1 MTSKNTSDTNQEK
14 ALNKTDVSGSVSNP
28 SKVMM
33 DDLKKG
39 DKFIIPSIGGMN
51 TFVRQSDYHGF
62 IEYHYISS
70 NGTKK
75 TSVSNCTVYFFN

>member
-1 MTSKNTSDTNQEK
+1 MTSENTSDKDQAK

-62 IEYHYISS
+62 TEYHYISS
-70 NGTKK
+70 NGTKT
-75 TSVSNCTVYFFN
+75 TSVSNCTVYLFN